1 MTRLFF
7 FQPGIEPGDVIIVL
21 VEQPHDLFTRKGD
34 HLIYNM
40 QITLTQALCGFD
52 KVIKHLDGRD
62 VVLSSPMGQVVEP
75 NALYMVH
82 EEGMPKSRDPQT
94 KGDLYVAC
102 EIQFP
107 DKIQDPEVGKDFK
120 TSFHVRHLP

>member
-1 MTRLFF
+1 MRLN
-7 FQPGIEPGDVIIVL
+7 FQPGIEPGDVIIVI
-21 VEQPHDLFTRKGD
+21 VEQPHEHFTRKGD

-40 QITLTQALCGFD
+40 QITLTQALCGFE

-75 NALYMVH
+75 NGLYMVH
-82 EEGMPKSRDPQT
+82 EEGMPKYRDPT
-94 KGDLYVAC
+94 SKGDLYVTC

-107 DKIQDPEVGKDFK
+107 EKIGDPEVRTK
-120 TSFHVRHLP
+120 VRSIG